1 MAGVS
6 HPRRGQIYW
15 VNLDPTIGSEIR
27 KKRPAVIV
35 SNDAANRRY
44 RQVTILPLTTQN
56 LGSVE
61 LFQVLLLGKE
71 TGMGKDSKALA
82 EQIRTVAKERIG
94 KIVGAVGIEHL
105 EAIARAIKI
114 HLSLD

>member
-1 MAGVS
+1 MS
-6 HPRRGQIYW
+6 HPRRGEIYW

-56 LGSVE
+56 LETVE
-61 LFQVLLLGKE
+61 PFQVLLLGKE

-82 EQIRTVAKERIG
+82 EQIRTIAKERLG
-94 KIVGAVGIEHL
+94 KVVGSVGIEQL
-105 EAIARAIKI
+105 EAIAEAIKL